1 VKRTLFRAVLIL
13 TPVLL
18 LLAAEGVLRW
28 IGYGG
33 DLALTVPATLG
44 GRDVIAVNRRLGERY
59 FAGSPVAVPEPT
71 EEYLASPGDTAVRR
85 IVCLGESSMQGFPY
99 EYGATA
105 PGFLEERLAAM
116 FPGERI
122 EVVNLG
128 LSAVGSFV
136 IADLMRDVQEL
147 RPDLIVLYM
156 GHNEF
161 YGVYGVGSTVAASS
175 APWLTRVSLHL
186 LRFRTYLALRNL
198 VLSLR
203 PSGGDA
209 GAQRGT
215 LMEQVA
221 GERSIPYGGEL
232 YAQGVQVWRENL
244 ERIADEAA
252 DARIPLL
259 FCTVVSNL
267 RDQPPFVSLPTP
279 GTGPETARRTAA
291 ALAAAGEA
299 QTAEERHRAGELLS
313 GALGEDSLHAGL
325 HYRKGLL
332 YASAGD
338 SIRALMHLVKARDL
352 DALRFRAGT
361 DIRSVLLDVCS
372 TRGIPVARVDA
383 AFARE
388 SPGGIPGYS
397 LILEHLHPNLDGYFL
412 MAKEICA
419 AMERSGLVF
428 GADRWRGAARPG
440 DDMLRK
446 QSAATHFDRTMGGI
460 KVHLLMQRWPFR
472 EGSGAPVFT
481 PADEFDALVYR
492 YVRGEVPWSDARYAA
507 AGMFA
512 RERRFEDARHECRA
526 VARVIPFSYFPLFQ
540 EAEYWRMEGRME
552 EAITA
557 YRRSIAVQEN
567 PFARMKIAVIRM
579 EENAPAEAIPEI
591 ERALAGGAAPGTRL
605 AAGARSTAL
614 YLLGGARAQTGD
626 LTGARTALEECLRL
640 DPSNGDARALLGQVR
655 AAQSAKEGR

>member
-1 VKRTLFRAVLIL
+1 MKRILFTALLVL
-13 TPVLL
+13 TPAMLL
-18 LLAAEGVLRW
+18 LTTEGVLRW

-44 GRDVIAVNRRLGERY
+44 GREVIAVNRRLGERY

-71 EEYLASPGDTAVRR
+71 EEYITSPGDTAVRR

-161 YGVYGVGSTVAASS
+161 YGVYGVGSAVAASS
-175 APWLTRVSLHL
+175 APWLTRLSLSL
-186 LRFRTYLALRNL
+186 LRFRTYLALRDL
-198 VLSLR
+198 LLSLR

-232 YAQGVQVWRENL
+232 YAEGVEVWRGNL

-299 QTAEERHRAGELLS
+299 QTPEERRRAGELLS
-313 GALGEDSLHAGL
+313 RALGEDSLHAGL
-325 HYRKGLL
+325 HYRLGLL
-332 YASAGD
+332 YAYGGD
-338 SIRALMHLVKARDL
+338 SVRALAHLVKARDL
-352 DALRFRAGT
+352 DALRFRAAT
-361 DIRSVLLDVCS
+361 EIRTALLEVCS
-372 TRGIPVARVDA
+372 TRGIPVARVDS
-383 AFARE
+383 AFAHA

-419 AMERSGLVF
+419 AMERHGLVF
-428 GADRWRGAARPG
+428 GADRWRSAARPG
-440 DDMLRK
+440 DEELKER
-446 QSAATHFDRTMGGI
+446 SAATHFDRTMGGI

-472 EGSGAPVFT
+472 EGSGTPVFT
-481 PADEFDALVYR
+481 PADDFDALVYR
-492 YVRGEVPWSDARYAA
+492 YVRGEIAWSEARYAA
-507 AGMFA
+507 AGLFA
-512 RERRFEDARHECRA
+512 RERRFADARRECRA
-526 VARVIPFSYFPLFQ
+526 VARVVPFSYFPLFQ
-540 EAEYWRMEGRME
+540 EAEYWRMEGLLE
-552 EAITA
+552 EAIGT
-557 YRRSIAVQEN
+557 YRRSIAIQEN
-567 PFARMKIAVIRM
+567 PFARMKIAVLRM
-579 EENAPAEAIPEI
+579 EADAPAGAIPEI

-605 AAGARSTAL
+605 SPGARSTAL

-626 LTGARTALEECLRL
+626 LSGARTALEECLTL
-640 DPSNGDARALLGQVR
+640 DPSNGDARALLAQVLR
-655 AAQSAKEGR
+655 AQSAGGTQ